1 MRRILR
7 QYHSS
12 QSYFHLIK
20 VKFIPPRDMT
30 SISTGEIQNIF
41 VKLDQQVEKDDKI
54 LEIVTDKTNI
64 EEQAIARGV
73 VKKIYVQLDQKIK
86 KGDIL
91 YAIECQ

>member
-1 MRRILR
+1 
-7 QYHSS
+7 
-12 QSYFHLIK
+12 
-20 VKFIPPRDMT
+20 MT